1 MIVLVF
7 QKKFVNQNFY
17 SLEVD
22 KENENYDFSFVDEN
36 SFYVLVRSF
45 IDILININLF
55 YLKRGGDILKIKDNG
70 V

>member
-55 YLKRGGDILKIKDNG
+55 YLKGGGGYFKD
-70 V
+70 

>member
-55 YLKRGGDILKIKDNG
+55 YLKRGGGYFKD
-70 V
+70 